1 VAEHRNDRKKE
12 FEEIALPFM
21 HALYNAALHLSKVRE
36 DAEGL
41 VQETYLLAYK
51 NFDSFQRDTNC
62 KAWLFK
68 ILRNVFINRYRK
80 SIKLPETVHFEEIE
94 NYYLYNKLTSHQNL
108 LPSDFHKDPGT
119 LEEVIGEDV
128 GEALQGL
135 PGEFKEVVILSDLE
149 GFTYEEISHITDA
162 PLGTVKSR
170 LNRARKMLQKK
181 LWDYAVKRGFIA
193 R

>member
-1 VAEHRNDRKKE
+1 MAELKEDRKKE

-21 HALYNAALHLSKVRE
+21 QSLYNTALRMAKVSE
-36 DAEGL
+36 EAEGL

-51 NFDSFQRDTNC
+51 NFDSFQKGTNC

-68 ILRNVFINRYRK
+68 ILRNFFINRYRK
-80 SIKLPETVHFEEIE
+80 DSKSPVTVQYEAVE
-94 NYYLYNKLTSHQNL
+94 NYYLHNQFTSHHNFTHI
-108 LPSDFHKDPGT
+108 DFIKEPDRLKEVLGEDIT
-119 LEEVIGEDV
+119 AALEELPDEFR
-128 GEALQGL
+128 EAVL
-135 PGEFKEVVILSDLE
+135 LSDIE

-170 LNRARKMLQKK
+170 LNRARGMLQKK
-181 LWDYAVKRGFIA
+181 LWNYALKKRLVQ

>member
-1 VAEHRNDRKKE
+1 MAELKEDRKKE

-21 HALYNAALHLSKVRE
+21 QSLYNTALRMAKVSE
-36 DAEGL
+36 EAEGL

-51 NFDSFQRDTNC
+51 NFDSFQKNTNC

-68 ILRNVFINRYRK
+68 ILRNIFINRYRK
-80 SIKLPETVHFEEIE
+80 DSKSPATVQYEAVE
-94 NYYLYNKLTSHQNL
+94 NYYLHNQFTSHHNFTHI
-108 LPSDFHKDPGT
+108 DFIKEPDRLKEVLGEDIT
-119 LEEVIGEDV
+119 AALEELPDEFR
-128 GEALQGL
+128 EAVL
-135 PGEFKEVVILSDLE
+135 LSDIE

-170 LNRARKMLQKK
+170 LNRARGMLQKK
-181 LWDYAVKRGFIA
+181 LWNYALKKRLVQ

>member
-1 VAEHRNDRKKE
+1 MAELKEDRKKE

-21 HALYNAALHLSKVRE
+21 QSLYNTALRMAKVSE
-36 DAEGL
+36 EAEGL

-51 NFDSFQRDTNC
+51 NFDSFQKGTNC

-68 ILRNVFINRYRK
+68 ILRNLFINRYRK
-80 SIKLPETVHFEEIE
+80 DSKSPATVQYEAVE
-94 NYYLYNKLTSHQNL
+94 NYYLHNQFTSHHNFTHI
-108 LPSDFHKDPGT
+108 DFIKEPGRLKEVLGEDIT
-119 LEEVIGEDV
+119 AALEELPDEFR
-128 GEALQGL
+128 EAVL
-135 PGEFKEVVILSDLE
+135 LSDIE

-170 LNRARKMLQKK
+170 LNRARGMLQKK
-181 LWDYAVKRGFIA
+181 LWNYALKKRLVQ